1 MYDNEITLC
10 YTCSYN
16 ITMLMKQNPLWL
28 VLINELGIL
37 TGCRAQHK
45 YHTPIDLLS
54 FNYDMLGNKDYP
66 TPPEDGK
73 DSTEI
78 VGVCVH
84 WVSGLCSM
92 ESREQPDSRVYTQVP
107 H

>member
-1 MYDNEITLC
+1 
-10 YTCSYN
+10 
-16 ITMLMKQNPLWL
+16 
-28 VLINELGIL
+28 
-37 TGCRAQHK
+37 
-45 YHTPIDLLS
+45 
-54 FNYDMLGNKDYP
+54 MLGNKDYP